1 MFNET
6 VWKDGEKQAQEYMRD
21 HGYNIIYTNFQCVG
35 IELDIVA
42 TLSKKIQDKIL
53 KEEIKKR
60 KNSTK
65 DAKMKQF
72 YAKSYKN
79 MRKNLTDLL
88 VITEVKARSSD
99 KYGIGAEGVD
109 STKMYNIK
117 KGADYL
123 LQKPEFAGLQVRF
136 DIASV
141 DSGEVNYIENAFQ

>member
-1 MFNET
+1 MYNEA
-6 VWKDGEKQAQEYMRD
+6 VWKDGEKQAQEYMRE
-21 HGYNIIYTNFQCVG
+21 HGYKIVYTNFQCVG

-42 TLSKKIQDKIL
+42 VLPRKEQDKIL

-60 KNSTK
+60 KNQTT
-65 DAKMKQF
+65 DAKMKRF
-72 YAKSYKN
+72 FTSSYKK

-99 KYGIGAEGVD
+99 KYGIGAQGVD
-109 STKMYNIK
+109 STKIYNIK

-123 LQKPEFAGLQVRF
+123 LQKPEFEGMQVRF

-141 DSGEVNYIENAFQ
+141 DSGEVNYLENAFQ

>member
-1 MFNET
+1 MYNEA

-21 HGYNIIYTNFQCVG
+21 HGYKIVYTNFQCVG

-42 TLSKKIQDKIL
+42 TLSKKVQVKTL

-60 KNSTK
+60 IKFTNDVK
-65 DAKMKQF
+65 IKRFLAN
-72 YAKSYKN
+72 SYKN
-79 MRKNLTDLL
+79 LKKQLSDLL